1 MVYLLKQQETWAK
14 MLRIVLSH
22 TKQTIN
28 LQLTT
33 FNPFTSKHKM
43 SINTEGSISSV
54 NMGEN
59 NTEATEVS
67 QIG

>member
-1 MVYLLKQQETWAK
+1 